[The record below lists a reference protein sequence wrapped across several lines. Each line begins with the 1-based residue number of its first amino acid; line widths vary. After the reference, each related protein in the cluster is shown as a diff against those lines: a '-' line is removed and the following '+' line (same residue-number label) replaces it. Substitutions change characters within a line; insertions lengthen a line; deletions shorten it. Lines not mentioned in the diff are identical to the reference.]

1 VAVDGRGG
9 AGPARAGGGR
19 VREPAARQRA
29 GPSPAGPKN
38 PVGRPGQARQTDQ
51 AGWRWA
57 GHVRPVTPPHPL
69 CRVTPASPAVPK
81 NRYTAV
87 NDTRARCTTRAASV
101 ASVGRRLARRRGR
114 QVQCGRT
121 RSRCQRSSVAGET
134 TRTLRDQ
141 PLRTPGSSGRNRV
154 VSTASVSLPL
164 RLAAHHE
171 QVKQQGHQWGAG

>member
-1 VAVDGRGG
+1 MVEAGQAQRGQAAAACG
-9 AGPARAGGGR
+9 SQQPASERGHHHPPDRDRRAGENASSQR
-19 VREPAARQRA
+19 PAAVTNRA
-29 GPSPAGPKN
+29 EE
-38 PVGRPGQARQTDQ
+38 
-51 AGWRWA
+51 
-57 GHVRPVTPPHPL
+57 PL
-69 CRVTPASPAVPK
+69 LAP
-81 NRYTAV
+81 V
-87 NDTRARCTTRAASV
+87 NDTRARRTARAASV